1 MCWADTPRWL
11 PSCAIIKSLQGP
23 PGVGKTAVVLAV
35 ARLLGHTVERICL
48 SANTTTDQLFGTI
61 IPTMVGQRRVF
72 QWQDGKLVAALRFSK
87 WVLFDEINLASAEVL
102 ESVAPL
108 LARDIKTFRVP
119 GSAEKIPID
128 HVVIFGTMNP
138 TSVGGGRTRL
148 PRSLQALFTT
158 VILDK

>member
-1 MCWADTPRWL
+1 M
-11 PSCAIIKSLQGP
+11 
-23 PGVGKTAVVLAV
+23 VLAV
-35 ARLLGHTVERICL
+35 ARLLGFGVERICL

-72 QWQDGKLVAALRFSK
+72 QWQDGKLLAALRLSK
-87 WVLFDEINLASAEVL
+87 WVLLDEINLAPAEVL

-108 LARDIKTFRVP
+108 LARGDKTFRVP
-119 GSAEKIPID
+119 GSAEDVPVKN
-128 HVVIFGTMNP
+128 VVIFGTMNP

-158 VILDK
+158 VVLDK

>member
-1 MCWADTPRWL
+1 MFDPVSNKPC
-11 PSCAIIKSLQGP
+11 QGP

-35 ARLLGHTVERICL
+35 ARLLGSQVERICL
-48 SANTTTDQLFGTI
+48 SANTTADQLFGAI

-72 QWQDGKLVAALRFSK
+72 QWQDGKLLKALRLSK
-87 WVLFDEINLASAEVL
+87 WVLLDEINLASAEVL

-108 LARDIKTFRVP
+108 LARGITTFRVP
-119 GSAEKIPID
+119 GSAEEIPIKD
-128 HVVIFGTMNP
+128 VIIFGTMNP

-158 VILDK
+158 VVLDK